1 MASAVGSLP
10 DNLTTEQVIDL
21 IFKDPAV
28 KHGLTEFDDLGKKP
42 HQVLTIYP
50 VVVATGKAKGETRYY
65 LKCLKRQQDIQ
76 VYSEKKSCPEEIVRQ
91 LWLHKLHHVY
101 QYPWDHIDVEY
112 HVQFGTVTAD
122 KPADIVVFQKDG
134 KTAKIV
140 IECKRPDRKDGLQQL
155 KSYLNAEGSPVGV
168 WSNGV
173 DRIILYRPYPRQFE
187 DTLTEIP
194 RFDQEPKD
202 VLEAALTLG
211 HLRREFD
218 FKGIIQNLEE
228 LVLANSGHDEFS
240 EIFKIIFAKIYDEIA
255 AKEGWDNRK
264 NQEVQFR
271 KTENPDVTYSKING
285 LFQKAMDEWPG
296 IFDEGDRIK
305 LSAPHLQVCIGPLER
320 IRLMGAN
327 MRIMDDAFEYL
338 MPSVAKKKNGQFFT
352 PRYVIDMC
360 VKMLNPT
367 NREYVLDPACGS
379 AGFLIHTMEY
389 VWPADDDAKKDKRK
403 HQYAGKYLWGF
414 DFDERSSKVSRAL
427 MLIAGD
433 GRSHIFRINSLD
445 PREWFNDQEGE
456 GLRNAL
462 RDEKLMAKRPPGN
475 QVVKDSEAWDYYSD
489 LKFDVI
495 LTNPPFAGEI
505 RDRDLLKKYKLAE
518 RAMTR
523 NSKKGAKEE
532 RDVLFIERVL
542 HFLKPGGRAA
552 IVLPQGK
559 FNNSSLAFIR
569 EWILRRARL
578 LAVVGLHPNTFK
590 PHTGT
595 KTSVLF
601 IQKYTDDEL
610 KQIKAVEDS
619 VKDKAPDYAKVI
631 QKLIDKAP
639 ADGDIDETTLPEE
652 IAEALAERFA
662 EPEESSEADSDT
674 QGGEDESSSSSE
686 SDEDTLA
693 EEIEQK
699 KLALVDLKVQLDALK
714 DKKKAVRKSAKDS
727 KEEALA
733 KLAEKDQLAA
743 KERTLKAKC
752 RSFEQEIEDAELAL
766 AKKTIK
772 GKLSLLISESAA
784 LVELREKWIDAK
796 IAEKLDYKVFMAMSE
811 RGGKDPSG
819 EYAYLTDEVGN
830 VMEDEHGN
838 PIIDQDCIRYSA
850 DAPLGIA
857 DAFCDWAQTNV
868 LPFHR
873 KA

>member
-1 MASAVGSLP
+1 MPTAVDNLP

-21 IFKDPAV
+21 VFKDPSV

-42 HQVLTIYP
+42 HEVLNIYA
-50 VVVATGKAKGETRYY
+50 VEVKSGKAKGETRYY
-65 LKCLKRQQDIQ
+65 LKCFKRQQDIQ
-76 VYSEKKSCPEEIVRQ
+76 VYSEKKTNPEEIVRQ
-91 LWLHKLHHVY
+91 LWLYKLHHVY
-101 QYPWDHIDVEY
+101 QYPWDHIEVEH

-140 IECKRPDRKDGLQQL
+140 LEIKRPDRKDGLQQL

-228 LVLANSGHDEFS
+228 LV
-240 EIFKIIFAKIYDEIA
+240 FAKIYDELA
-255 AKEGWDNRK
+255 AKEGWNKRT
-264 NQEVQFR
+264 NQELQFR

-285 LFQKAMDEWPG
+285 LFERAMEEWPG
-296 IFDEGDRIK
+296 IFDDGDRIK
-305 LSAPHLQVCIGPLER
+305 LSAPHLQVCIAPLER
-320 IRLMGAN
+320 IRLIGAN

-367 NREYVLDPACGS
+367 KREYVLDPACGS
-379 AGFLIHTMEY
+379 AGFLLHTIGY
-389 VWPADDDAKKDKRK
+389 GWPAEDDAKKEKRK

-433 GRSHIFRINSLD
+433 GRSHIFRVNSLD

-456 GLRNAL
+456 SLRNAL
-462 RDEKLMAKRPPGN
+462 RDEKRMAKRPPGT
-475 QVVKDSEAWDYYSD
+475 QVVKEAEAREYYTD
-489 LKFDVI
+489 LKFDLI

-505 RDRDLLKKYKLAE
+505 RDRDLLKKYKLAA
-518 RAMTR
+518 RALAR

-569 EWILRRARL
+569 EWILHRARL

-601 IQKYTDDEL
+601 IQKYTSDEL

-619 VKDKAPDYAKVI
+619 IKDKAPDYAKVI

-639 ADGDIDETTLPEE
+639 EDGDIDETELPDE
-652 IAEALAERFA
+652 IAEALAERFDEA
-662 EPEESSEADSDT
+662 ESVDTDSA
-674 QGGEDESSSSSE
+674 EDDLSTGP
-686 SDEDTLA
+686 DLDTLA
-693 EEIEQK
+693 EETEQE
-699 KLALVDLKVQLDALK
+699 KLALVDVKVQLDDIK
-714 DKKKAVRKSAKDS
+714 EQKKGLRKHRHDS
-727 KEEALA
+727 KDEALA
-733 KLAEKDQLAA
+733 KIAKKDQLAG
-743 KERTLKAKC
+743 KEKTLKAKAKALGKDIADM
-752 RSFEQEIEDAELAL
+752 EYQLA
-766 AKKTIK
+766 TMTTT
-772 GKLSLLISESAA
+772 GKLGLLQQKSAM
-784 LVELREKWIDAK
+784 LEELRDKWIDAEVAK
-796 IAEKLDYKVFMAMSE
+796 RLDYPIFLGTSE
-811 RGGKDPSG
+811 MPGKDSSG
-819 EYAYLTDEVGN
+819 DYIYLTDEN
-830 VMEDEHGN
+830 QAIIEDETGN
-838 PIIDQDCIRYSA
+838 ALIDQDCVSYEGMDRDTIASA
-850 DAPLGIA
+850 FIAWARKNGITFWQ
-857 DAFCDWAQTNV
+857 DS
-868 LPFHR
+868 
-873 KA
+873 

>member
-1 MASAVGSLP
+1 MASTVGSLP

-28 KHGLTEFDDLGKKP
+28 KHGLTEFGDLGKKP
-42 HQVLTIYP
+42 HQVLSIYP
-50 VVVATGKAKGETRYY
+50 VVTSSGKAKGETRYY
-65 LKCLKRQQDIQ
+65 LKCFKRQQDIQ
-76 VYSEKKSCPEEIVRQ
+76 VYSEKKTNPEEIVRQ
-91 LWLHKLHHVY
+91 LWLYKLHHVF

-140 IECKRPDRKDGLQQL
+140 VECKRPDRKDGLQQL

-255 AKEGWDNRK
+255 AKEGWANRK

-285 LFQKAMDEWPG
+285 LFQKAMEEWPG

-367 NREYVLDPACGS
+367 SREYVLDPACGS
-379 AGFLIHTMEY
+379 AGFLLHTMEQ
-389 VWPADDDAKKDKRK
+389 VWPADDDAKKEKRK

-456 GLRNAL
+456 SLRNAL
-462 RDEKLMAKRPPGN
+462 RDEKLLATRPATN
-475 QVVKDSEAWDYYSD
+475 QVVKESEAWDYYSD

-518 RAMTR
+518 RAMAR

-552 IVLPQGK
+552 VVLPQGK

-601 IQKYTDDEL
+601 IQKYTDDEIA
-610 KQIKAVEDS
+610 QIKAVEDS
-619 VKDKAPDYAKVI
+619 VKDKAPDYAKMI

-639 ADGDIDETTLPEE
+639 ADGDIDETDLPEE
-652 IAEALAERFA
+652 IAETLAERFA
-662 EPEESSEADSDT
+662 EPEEPAEYDSDT
-674 QGGEDESSSSSE
+674 AGGEDESSSSSE

-699 KLALVDLKVQLDALK
+699 KLELVDLKVQLEAIQE
-714 DKKKAVRKSAKDS
+714 KKKAIRKSAKDS
-727 KEEALA
+727 EADASA

-743 KERTLKAKC
+743 KEKTFKAKC
-752 RSFEQEIEDAELAL
+752 RSLDQDIEEAEMELAR
-766 AKKTIK
+766 KTIK
-772 GKLSLLISESAA
+772 GKLFMLASEPAA
-784 LVELREKWIDAK
+784 LEVLREKWIDAR
-796 IAEKLDYKVFMAMSE
+796 IAEKLDYPVFMATSDHE
-811 RGGKDPSG
+811 GKNSSG
-819 EYAYLTDEVGN
+819 DYIASFDDDGN
-830 VMEDEHGN
+830 LLEDDLGN
-838 PIIDQDCIRYSA
+838 PLIDQDCVAYHQNQ
-850 DAPLGIA
+850 APGIA
-857 DAFCDWAQTNV
+857 EFFVGWAKKQK
-868 LPFHR
+868 LGFWGED
-873 KA
+873 

>member
-1 MASAVGSLP
+1 MASAVGSVP

-42 HQVLTIYP
+42 HDVLTIYP
-50 VVVATGKAKGETRYY
+50 VVATGGKSKGETRYY
-65 LKCLKRQQDIQ
+65 LKCFKRQVDIQ
-76 VYSEKKSCPEEIVRQ
+76 VYSERKSCPEEIVRQ
-91 LWLHKLHHVY
+91 LWLYKLRHVY

-140 IECKRPDRKDGLQQL
+140 VECKRPDGKDGLQQL

-168 WSNGV
+168 WSNGS

-194 RFDQEPKD
+194 LFDQEPKD
-202 VLEAALTLG
+202 VLEAPLTLG

-255 AKEGWDNRK
+255 AKEGWANRK

-360 VKMLNPT
+360 VKMLNPKK
-367 NREYVLDPACGS
+367 NEYVLDPACGS
-379 AGFLIHTMEY
+379 AGFLIHTMEQ
-389 VWPADDDAKKDKRK
+389 VWPAEDDAKKEKRK

-489 LKFDVI
+489 LKFDVV

-505 RDRDLLKKYKLAE
+505 RDRDLLKNYKLAQPALA
-518 RAMTR
+518 R
-523 NSKKGAKEE
+523 SGKKGAKEE

-542 HFLKPGGRAA
+542 HLLKPGGRAA
-552 IVLPQGK
+552 VVLPQGK

-601 IQKYTDDEL
+601 VQKYSDDEL
-610 KQIKAVEDS
+610 RQIKAVEDS
-619 VKDKAPDYAKVI
+619 VKDKAPDYAKII
-631 QKLIDKAP
+631 QKLIEKAP
-639 ADGDIDETTLPEE
+639 ANGDIDETELPEE
-652 IAEALAERFA
+652 IAEALAERFS
-662 EPEESSEADSDT
+662 EPDESTEASPDT
-674 QGGEDESSSSSE
+674 EDDAGSSSSSAE

-693 EEIEQK
+693 QEIEQK
-699 KLALVDLKVQLDALK
+699 KLELVDLKVQLDEIKAKMK
-714 DKKKAVRKSAKDS
+714 DVRRSAKDS
-727 KEEALA
+727 KDEALT
-733 KLAEKDQLAA
+733 KLAHRDQLVA
-743 KERTLKAKC
+743 KERALKAKC
-752 RSFEQEIEDAELAL
+752 KSLEQDIEESHLAL
-766 AKKTIK
+766 AQTTIR
-772 GKLSLLISESAA
+772 GSSRSSYRSLQRWTSSATSGSTARSRRSLITRSSWQQHRSQARTPLA
-784 LVELREKWIDAK
+784 
-796 IAEKLDYKVFMAMSE
+796 S
-811 RGGKDPSG
+811 
-819 EYAYLTDEVGN
+819 T
-830 VMEDEHGN
+830 
-838 PIIDQDCIRYSA
+838 CI
-850 DAPLGIA
+850 
-857 DAFCDWAQTNV
+857 
-868 LPFHR
+868 
-873 KA
+873 